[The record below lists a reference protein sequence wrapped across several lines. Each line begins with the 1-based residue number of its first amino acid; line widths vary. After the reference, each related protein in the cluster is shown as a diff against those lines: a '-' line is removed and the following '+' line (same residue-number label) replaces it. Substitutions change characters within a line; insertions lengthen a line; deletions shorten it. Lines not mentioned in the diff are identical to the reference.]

1 MYKAIDK
8 TKTYKNTVHDDPD
21 ICVPPHPISPPPPLS
36 PPHVLTHIFETVIAT

>member
-21 ICVPPHPISPPPPLS
+21 ISVPPHPTSPPPSPLPMYS
-36 PPHVLTHIFETVIAT
+36 HTFLKQ